1 MATNPP
7 HTSALRKGRYS
18 APGKVYFIT
27 NIVEGRQALILP
39 AGRDLII
46 EAFRWARDNARFWLL
61 GYVVMD
67 NHFHVMFMLRE
78 GYDLPKV
85 MMSLKRHTA
94 REINKRLGREGNFWQ
109 SGYHDHAIRDE
120 ADFWNHVRYIHNNP
134 VKRGWVENAE
144 DYLWSTAHPTRQ
156 GDVDWQAVM

>member
-1 MATNPP
+1 MTANPP
-7 HTSALRKGRYS
+7 HASALRKGRYS

-27 NIVEGRQALILP
+27 NIVEGRQAFILP
-39 AGRDLII
+39 AGRDIII
-46 EAFRWARDNARFWLL
+46 EAFRWARDNGRFWLL

-67 NHFHVMFMLRE
+67 NHFHVLFMLRE
-78 GYDLPKV
+78 GHDLPKV

-94 REINKRLGREGNFWQ
+94 REINKLLNREGNFWQ
-109 SGYHDHAIRDE
+109 NGYHDHAIRDE
-120 ADFWNHVRYIHNNP
+120 TDFWNHVRYIHNNP

-144 DYLWSTAHPTRQ
+144 EYLWSTAHPTRQ